1 MKCLNQYCDAEDIEK
16 DDNFCYKCG
25 HWTSKGFSFIKKEE
39 NVIQIMKGDAAKKD
53 NNFFVNKIGFH
64 NKIYKLTEI
73 LGIIP
78 IIIVLIYAIIGLHSL
93 IEEKSFKK
101 VNKNL
106 YYLAIF
112 YIIVLGIYFLFEKVI
127 INFRPVVIEG
137 ILESSYPSSH
147 TILAICICG
156 SSIILNNSIFKNN
169 KIAKFENIISFIIII
184 MLPLLRFISGV
195 HWFTDIIGGILLSLS
210 LLLFFKY
217 FVDCKK

>member
-1 MKCLNQYCDAEDIEK
+1 MKNKRKYLIFGIAFFLMFIIFTTIIKFIDVKNIGPH
-16 DDNFCYKCG
+16 N
-25 HWTSKGFSFIKKEE
+25 TSVGLATI
-39 NVIQIMKGDAAKKD
+39 
-53 NNFFVNKIGFH
+53 NNFFVNKIGFN
-64 NKIYKLTEI
+64 NKIYKITEI

-78 IIIVLIYAIIGLHSL
+78 IIIVLIYAIIGLYSL

-112 YIIVLGIYFLFEKVI
+112 YIIVLGIYVLFEKVI
-127 INFRPVVIEG
+127 INFRPVIIEG

-184 MLPLLRFISGV
+184 LLPLLRFISGV

>member
-1 MKCLNQYCDAEDIEK
+1 MKNKKRYLI
-16 DDNFCYKCG
+16 G
-25 HWTSKGFSFIKKEE
+25 GFAFFLMFIIFTTIIKFIDLK
-39 NVIQIMKGDAAKKD
+39 NIGPHNSSVGLATI

-78 IIIVLIYAIIGLHSL
+78 IIIVLIYAIIGLYSL

-112 YIIVLGIYFLFEKVI
+112 YIIVLGIYVLFEKVI
-127 INFRPVVIEG
+127 INFRPVIIEG

-156 SSIILNNSIFKNN
+156 SSIILNNAIFKNN

-184 MLPLLRFISGV
+184 LLPLLRFISGV

>member
-1 MKCLNQYCDAEDIEK
+1 MKNKRKYLIFGIAFFLMFIIFTTIIKFIDVINIGPH
-16 DDNFCYKCG
+16 N
-25 HWTSKGFSFIKKEE
+25 TSVGLATI
-39 NVIQIMKGDAAKKD
+39 
-53 NNFFVNKIGFH
+53 NNFFVNKIGFN
-64 NKIYKLTEI
+64 NKIYKITEI

-78 IIIVLIYAIIGLHSL
+78 IIIVLIYAIIGLYSL

-112 YIIVLGIYFLFEKVI
+112 YIIVLGIYVLFEKVI

-195 HWFTDIIGGILLSLS
+195 HWFTDIIGGVLSSLS

>member
-1 MKCLNQYCDAEDIEK
+1 MKNKKRYLI
-16 DDNFCYKCG
+16 G
-25 HWTSKGFSFIKKEE
+25 GFAFFLMFIIFTTIIKFVDVK
-39 NVIQIMKGDAAKKD
+39 NIGPHNSSVGLATI

-78 IIIVLIYAIIGLHSL
+78 IIIVLIYAIIGLYSL

-112 YIIVLGIYFLFEKVI
+112 YIIVLGIYVLFEKVI
-127 INFRPVVIEG
+127 INFRPVIIEG

-169 KIAKFENIISFIIII
+169 KIAKLENIISFIIII

>member
-1 MKCLNQYCDAEDIEK
+1 MKNKKRYLIGGFAFFLMFIIFTTIIKFVDVKNIGPH
-16 DDNFCYKCG
+16 N
-25 HWTSKGFSFIKKEE
+25 TSVGLATI
-39 NVIQIMKGDAAKKD
+39 

-64 NKIYKLTEI
+64 NKIYKITEI

-78 IIIVLIYAIIGLHSL
+78 IIIVLIYAIIGLYSL

-127 INFRPVVIEG
+127 INFRPVIIEG

-156 SSIILNNSIFKNN
+156 SSIILNNAIFKNN
-169 KIAKFENIISFIIII
+169 KIAKLENIISFIIII

>member
-1 MKCLNQYCDAEDIEK
+1 MHLHMKYLLNLVYLYIE
-16 DDNFCYKCG
+16 N
-25 HWTSKGFSFIKKEE
+25 H
-39 NVIQIMKGDAAKKD
+39 
-53 NNFFVNKIGFH
+53 
-64 NKIYKLTEI
+64 
-73 LGIIP
+73 
-78 IIIVLIYAIIGLHSL
+78 
-93 IEEKSFKK
+93 
-101 VNKNL
+101 NKNL

-112 YIIVLGIYFLFEKVI
+112 YIIVLGIYVLFEKVI

-169 KIAKFENIISFIIII
+169 KIAKLENIISFIIII

>member
-1 MKCLNQYCDAEDIEK
+1 MKNKKRYLIGEFAFFLMFIIFTIIIKFIDVKNIGPH
-16 DDNFCYKCG
+16 N
-25 HWTSKGFSFIKKEE
+25 TSVGLATI
-39 NVIQIMKGDAAKKD
+39 

-78 IIIVLIYAIIGLHSL
+78 IIIVLIYAIIGLYSL

-112 YIIVLGIYFLFEKVI
+112 YIIVLGIYVLFEKVI
-127 INFRPVVIEG
+127 INFRPVIIEG

-156 SSIILNNSIFKNN
+156 SSIILNNAIFKNN
-169 KIAKFENIISFIIII
+169 KIAKLENIISFIIII
-184 MLPLLRFISGV
+184 LLPLLRFISGV
-195 HWFTDIIGGILLSLS
+195 HWFTDIIGGVLLSLS

>member
-1 MKCLNQYCDAEDIEK
+1 MKNKKRYLIGGFAFFLMFIIFTTIIKFIDVKNIGPH
-16 DDNFCYKCG
+16 N
-25 HWTSKGFSFIKKEE
+25 TSVGLATI
-39 NVIQIMKGDAAKKD
+39 

-78 IIIVLIYAIIGLHSL
+78 IIIVLIYAIIGLYSL

-112 YIIVLGIYFLFEKVI
+112 YIIVLGIYVLFEKVI
-127 INFRPVVIEG
+127 INFRPVIIEG

>member
-1 MKCLNQYCDAEDIEK
+1 MKNKKRYLI
-16 DDNFCYKCG
+16 G
-25 HWTSKGFSFIKKEE
+25 GFAFFLMFIIFTIIIKFIDVK
-39 NVIQIMKGDAAKKD
+39 NIGPHNSSVGLATI

-78 IIIVLIYAIIGLHSL
+78 IIIVLIYAIIGLYSL

-112 YIIVLGIYFLFEKVI
+112 YIIVLGIYVLFEKVI
-127 INFRPVVIEG
+127 INFRPVIIEG

-156 SSIILNNSIFKNN
+156 SSIILNNAIFKNN

-184 MLPLLRFISGV
+184 LLPLLRFISGV

>member
-1 MKCLNQYCDAEDIEK
+1 MKNKKRYLI
-16 DDNFCYKCG
+16 G
-25 HWTSKGFSFIKKEE
+25 GFAFFLMFIIFTTIIKFVDVK
-39 NVIQIMKGDAAKKD
+39 NIGPHNSSVGLATI

-78 IIIVLIYAIIGLHSL
+78 IIIVLIYAIIGLYSL
-93 IEEKSFKK
+93 IEEKSFNK

-112 YIIVLGIYFLFEKVI
+112 YIIVLGIYVLFEKVI
-127 INFRPVVIEG
+127 INFRPVIIEG

-156 SSIILNNSIFKNN
+156 SSIILNNAIFKIN
-169 KIAKFENIISFIIII
+169 KIAKLENIISFIIII

>member
-1 MKCLNQYCDAEDIEK
+1 MKNKRKYLIFGIA
-16 DDNFCYKCG
+16 F
-25 HWTSKGFSFIKKEE
+25 FLMFIILTTIIKFIDVK
-39 NVIQIMKGDAAKKD
+39 NIGPHNSSVGLATI

-78 IIIVLIYAIIGLHSL
+78 IIIVLIYAIIGLYSL

-112 YIIVLGIYFLFEKVI
+112 YIIVLGIYVLFEKVI
-127 INFRPVVIEG
+127 INFRPVIIEG

-156 SSIILNNSIFKNN
+156 SSIILNNAIFKNN

-184 MLPLLRFISGV
+184 LLPLLRFISGV

>member
-1 MKCLNQYCDAEDIEK
+1 MKNK
-16 DDNFCYKCG
+16 
-25 HWTSKGFSFIKKEE
+25 FIKSTIILMFGGLITK
-39 NVIQIMKGDAAKKD
+39 
-53 NNFFVNKIGFH
+53 
-64 NKIYKLTEI
+64 I
-73 LGIIP
+73 LGMIIK
-78 IIIVLIYAIIGLHSL
+78 IALTRAVSTKGIGLYSL

-112 YIIVLGIYFLFEKVI
+112 YIIVLGIYVLFEKVI
-127 INFRPVVIEG
+127 INFRPVIIEG

-195 HWFTDIIGGILLSLS
+195 HWFTDIIGGVLLSFS

>member
-1 MKCLNQYCDAEDIEK
+1 MKNKRKYLIFGIAFFLMFIIFTTIIKFIDVKNIGPH
-16 DDNFCYKCG
+16 N
-25 HWTSKGFSFIKKEE
+25 TSVGLATI
-39 NVIQIMKGDAAKKD
+39 
-53 NNFFVNKIGFH
+53 NNFFVNKIGFN
-64 NKIYKLTEI
+64 NKIYKITEI

-78 IIIVLIYAIIGLHSL
+78 IIIVLIYAIIGLYSL

-112 YIIVLGIYFLFEKVI
+112 YIIVLGIYVLFEKVI

-195 HWFTDIIGGILLSLS
+195 HWFTDIIGGVLLSLS

>member
-1 MKCLNQYCDAEDIEK
+1 MKNKRKYLIFGIAFFLMFIIFTTIIKFIDVKNIGPH
-16 DDNFCYKCG
+16 N
-25 HWTSKGFSFIKKEE
+25 TSVGLATI
-39 NVIQIMKGDAAKKD
+39 
-53 NNFFVNKIGFH
+53 NNFFVNKIGFN
-64 NKIYKLTEI
+64 NKIYKITEI

-78 IIIVLIYAIIGLHSL
+78 IIIVLIYAIIGLYSL

-112 YIIVLGIYFLFEKVI
+112 YIIVLGIYVLFEKVI

>member
-1 MKCLNQYCDAEDIEK
+1 MKNKRKYLIFGIAFFLMFIIFTTIIKFIDVKNIGPH
-16 DDNFCYKCG
+16 N
-25 HWTSKGFSFIKKEE
+25 TSVGLATI
-39 NVIQIMKGDAAKKD
+39 
-53 NNFFVNKIGFH
+53 NNFFVNKIGFN
-64 NKIYKLTEI
+64 NKIYKITEI

-78 IIIVLIYAIIGLHSL
+78 IIIVLIYAIIGLYSL

-112 YIIVLGIYFLFEKVI
+112 YIIVLGIYVLFEKVI
-127 INFRPVVIEG
+127 INFRPVIIEG

-156 SSIILNNSIFKNN
+156 SSIILNNAIFKNN
-169 KIAKFENIISFIIII
+169 KIAKLENIISFIIII

>member
-1 MKCLNQYCDAEDIEK
+1 MKNKKRYLIGGFAFFLMFIIFTTIIKFVDVKNIGPH
-16 DDNFCYKCG
+16 N
-25 HWTSKGFSFIKKEE
+25 TSVGLATI
-39 NVIQIMKGDAAKKD
+39 
-53 NNFFVNKIGFH
+53 NNFFVNKIGFN
-64 NKIYKLTEI
+64 NKIYKITEI

-78 IIIVLIYAIIGLHSL
+78 IIIVLIYAIIGLYSL

-112 YIIVLGIYFLFEKVI
+112 YIIVLGIYVLFEKVI
-127 INFRPVVIEG
+127 INFRPVIIEG

-156 SSIILNNSIFKNN
+156 SSIILNNAIFKNN

>member
-1 MKCLNQYCDAEDIEK
+1 MKNKRKYLIFGIAFFLMFIIFTTIIKLVDVKNIGPH
-16 DDNFCYKCG
+16 N
-25 HWTSKGFSFIKKEE
+25 TSVGLATI
-39 NVIQIMKGDAAKKD
+39 
-53 NNFFVNKIGFH
+53 NNFFVNKIGFN
-64 NKIYKLTEI
+64 NKIYKITEI

-78 IIIVLIYAIIGLHSL
+78 IIIVLIYAIIGLYSL

-112 YIIVLGIYFLFEKVI
+112 YIIVLGIYVLFEKVI
-127 INFRPVVIEG
+127 INFRPVIIEG

-156 SSIILNNSIFKNN
+156 SSIILNNAIFKNN
-169 KIAKFENIISFIIII
+169 KIAKLENIISFIIII
-184 MLPLLRFISGV
+184 LLPLLRFISGV
-195 HWFTDIIGGILLSLS
+195 HWFTDIIGGVLLSVS
-210 LLLFFKY
+210 ILLFFKY

>member
-1 MKCLNQYCDAEDIEK
+1 MKNKKRYLI
-16 DDNFCYKCG
+16 CG
-25 HWTSKGFSFIKKEE
+25 FVFLIIFIIFTIIIKIVDVKNIGPHNTSVGLSAI
-39 NVIQIMKGDAAKKD
+39 
-53 NNFFVNKIGFH
+53 NNFFANKIGFH

-78 IIIVLIYAIIGLHSL
+78 IIIVFIYAIIGLYSL
-93 IEEKSFKK
+93 IEEKSFKN

-112 YIIVLGIYFLFEKVI
+112 YIIVLGIYVLFEKVI
-127 INFRPVVIEG
+127 INFRPVIIEG

-156 SSIILNNSIFKNN
+156 SSVILNNAIYKNN
-169 KIAKFENIISFIIII
+169 KIAKLENIISFIIMIL
-184 MLPLLRFISGV
+184 LPLLRFISGV

-217 FVDCKK
+217 FVYYKK

>member
-1 MKCLNQYCDAEDIEK
+1 MKNKKRYLI
-16 DDNFCYKCG
+16 G
-25 HWTSKGFSFIKKEE
+25 GFAFFLMFIIFTTIIKFIDLK
-39 NVIQIMKGDAAKKD
+39 NIGPHNSSVGLATI

-78 IIIVLIYAIIGLHSL
+78 IIIVLIYAIIGLYSL

-112 YIIVLGIYFLFEKVI
+112 YIIVLGIYVLFEKVI

-169 KIAKFENIISFIIII
+169 KIAKLENIISFIIIV

>member
-1 MKCLNQYCDAEDIEK
+1 MKNKKRYLIGGFAFFLMFIIFTTIIKFIDVKNIGPH
-16 DDNFCYKCG
+16 N
-25 HWTSKGFSFIKKEE
+25 TSVGLATI
-39 NVIQIMKGDAAKKD
+39 

-78 IIIVLIYAIIGLHSL
+78 IIIVLIYAIIGLYSL

-112 YIIVLGIYFLFEKVI
+112 YIIVLGIYVLFEKVI
-127 INFRPVVIEG
+127 INFRPVIIEG

-156 SSIILNNSIFKNN
+156 SSIILNNAIFKNN
-169 KIAKFENIISFIIII
+169 RIAKFENIISFIIII

>member
-1 MKCLNQYCDAEDIEK
+1 MKNKKRYLI
-16 DDNFCYKCG
+16 G
-25 HWTSKGFSFIKKEE
+25 GFAFFLMFIIFTTIIKFVDVK
-39 NVIQIMKGDAAKKD
+39 NIGPHNSSVGLATI

-78 IIIVLIYAIIGLHSL
+78 IIIVLIYAIIGLYSL

-112 YIIVLGIYFLFEKVI
+112 YIIVLGIYVLFEKVI
-127 INFRPVVIEG
+127 INFRPVIIEG

-156 SSIILNNSIFKNN
+156 SSIILNNAIFKNN
-169 KIAKFENIISFIIII
+169 RIAKFENIISFIIII
-184 MLPLLRFISGV
+184 ILPLLRFISGV
-195 HWFTDIIGGILLSLS
+195 HWFTDIIGGVLLSLS

>member
-1 MKCLNQYCDAEDIEK
+1 MKNKKGYLIGGFAFFLMFIIFTTIIKFVDVKNIGPH
-16 DDNFCYKCG
+16 N
-25 HWTSKGFSFIKKEE
+25 TSVGLATI
-39 NVIQIMKGDAAKKD
+39 
-53 NNFFVNKIGFH
+53 NNFFVNKIGFN
-64 NKIYKLTEI
+64 NKIYKITEI

-78 IIIVLIYAIIGLHSL
+78 IIIVLIYAIIGLYSL

-112 YIIVLGIYFLFEKVI
+112 YIILLGIYVLFEQVI
-127 INFRPVVIEG
+127 INFRPVIIEG

-156 SSIILNNSIFKNN
+156 SSIILNNAIFKNN
-169 KIAKFENIISFIIII
+169 KIAKLENIISFIIII

-195 HWFTDIIGGILLSLS
+195 HWFTDIIGGVLLSVS
-210 LLLFFKY
+210 ILLFFKY

>member
-1 MKCLNQYCDAEDIEK
+1 MKNKKRYLIGGFAFFLMFIIFTTIIKFVDVNNIGPH
-16 DDNFCYKCG
+16 N
-25 HWTSKGFSFIKKEE
+25 TSVGLATI
-39 NVIQIMKGDAAKKD
+39 

-78 IIIVLIYAIIGLHSL
+78 IIIVLIYAIIGLYSL
-93 IEEKSFKK
+93 IEEKSFNK

-112 YIIVLGIYFLFEKVI
+112 YILVLGIYVLFEKVI
-127 INFRPVVIEG
+127 INFRPVIIEG

-169 KIAKFENIISFIIII
+169 KTAKFENIISFIIII

>member
-1 MKCLNQYCDAEDIEK
+1 MKNKKRYLIGGFAFFLMFIIFTTIIKFIDVKNIGPH
-16 DDNFCYKCG
+16 N
-25 HWTSKGFSFIKKEE
+25 TSVGLATI
-39 NVIQIMKGDAAKKD
+39 
-53 NNFFVNKIGFH
+53 NNFFVNKIGFN
-64 NKIYKLTEI
+64 NKIYKITEI

-78 IIIVLIYAIIGLHSL
+78 IIIVLIYAIIGLYSL

-156 SSIILNNSIFKNN
+156 SSIILNNAIFKNN
-169 KIAKFENIISFIIII
+169 KIAKLENIISFIIII

>member
-1 MKCLNQYCDAEDIEK
+1 MKNKKRYLIGGFAFFLMFIIFTTIIKFVDVKNIGPH
-16 DDNFCYKCG
+16 N
-25 HWTSKGFSFIKKEE
+25 TSVGLATI
-39 NVIQIMKGDAAKKD
+39 
-53 NNFFVNKIGFH
+53 NNFFVNKIGFN
-64 NKIYKLTEI
+64 NKIYKITEI

-78 IIIVLIYAIIGLHSL
+78 IIIVLIYAIIGLYSL

-112 YIIVLGIYFLFEKVI
+112 YIIVLGIYVLFEKVI

>member
-1 MKCLNQYCDAEDIEK
+1 MKNKKRYLIGGFAFFLMFIIFTTIIKFIDVKNIGPH
-16 DDNFCYKCG
+16 N
-25 HWTSKGFSFIKKEE
+25 TSVGLATI
-39 NVIQIMKGDAAKKD
+39 
-53 NNFFVNKIGFH
+53 NNFFVNKIGFN
-64 NKIYKLTEI
+64 NKIYKITEI

-78 IIIVLIYAIIGLHSL
+78 IIIVLIYAIIGLYSL

-112 YIIVLGIYFLFEKVI
+112 YIIVLGIYVLFEKVI

-169 KIAKFENIISFIIII
+169 KIAKLENIISFIIII

>member
-1 MKCLNQYCDAEDIEK
+1 MKNKKRYLIGGFAFFLMFIIFTTIIKFIDVKNIGPH
-16 DDNFCYKCG
+16 N
-25 HWTSKGFSFIKKEE
+25 TSVGLATI
-39 NVIQIMKGDAAKKD
+39 

-78 IIIVLIYAIIGLHSL
+78 IIIVLIYAIIGLYSL

-112 YIIVLGIYFLFEKVI
+112 YIIVLGIYVLFEKVI
-127 INFRPVVIEG
+127 INFRPVIIEG

-169 KIAKFENIISFIIII
+169 KIAKLENIISFIIII

>member
-1 MKCLNQYCDAEDIEK
+1 MKNKRKYLIFGIAFFLMFIIFTTIIKFVDVKNIGPH
-16 DDNFCYKCG
+16 N
-25 HWTSKGFSFIKKEE
+25 TSVGLATI
-39 NVIQIMKGDAAKKD
+39 
-53 NNFFVNKIGFH
+53 NNFFVNKIGFN
-64 NKIYKLTEI
+64 NKIYKITEI

-78 IIIVLIYAIIGLHSL
+78 IIIVLIYAIIGLYSL

-112 YIIVLGIYFLFEKVI
+112 YIIVLGIYVLFEKVI
-127 INFRPVVIEG
+127 INFRPVIIEG

>member
-1 MKCLNQYCDAEDIEK
+1 MKNKKRYLIGGFAFFLMFIIFTTIIKFVDVKNIGPH
-16 DDNFCYKCG
+16 N
-25 HWTSKGFSFIKKEE
+25 TSVGLATI
-39 NVIQIMKGDAAKKD
+39 

-78 IIIVLIYAIIGLHSL
+78 IIIVLIYAIIGLYSL

-112 YIIVLGIYFLFEKVI
+112 YIIVLGIYVLFEKVI
-127 INFRPVVIEG
+127 INFRPVIIEG

-156 SSIILNNSIFKNN
+156 SSIILNNAIFKNN
-169 KIAKFENIISFIIII
+169 KIAKLENIISFIIII

>member
-1 MKCLNQYCDAEDIEK
+1 MKNKKRYLIGGFAFFLMFIIFTTIIKFIDVKNIGPH
-16 DDNFCYKCG
+16 N
-25 HWTSKGFSFIKKEE
+25 TSVGLATI
-39 NVIQIMKGDAAKKD
+39 

-64 NKIYKLTEI
+64 NKIYKITEI

-78 IIIVLIYAIIGLHSL
+78 IIIVLIYAIIGLYSL

-112 YIIVLGIYFLFEKVI
+112 YIIVLGIYVLFEKVI

-156 SSIILNNSIFKNN
+156 SSIILNNAIFKNN

-195 HWFTDIIGGILLSLS
+195 HWFTDIIGGVLLSFS